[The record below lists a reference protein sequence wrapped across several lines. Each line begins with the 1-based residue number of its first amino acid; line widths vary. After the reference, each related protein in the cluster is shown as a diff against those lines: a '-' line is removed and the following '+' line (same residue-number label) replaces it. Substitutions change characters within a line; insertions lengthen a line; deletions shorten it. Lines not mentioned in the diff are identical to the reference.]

1 MHAYDKAYV
10 YDAME
15 ILGEAFDFAARTQN
29 LGTQRFFDLF
39 VQTGVADAFGGGS
52 PRYVAGV
59 SGIELVLMV
68 GEQAGAP
75 LAVPPATR
83 HASLDRTPEY
93 WSGWILA
100 YVQWRSGRM
109 FASLGAAVR
118 VEDLLRLYK
127 PLHEA
132 SEDRAADEIEALI
145 DGGDRLVRLKTIRQA
160 RGMTQLQLAEAAGT
174 SLRAI
179 QQYEQRVKNI
189 DKAAGIKLY
198 ALAQAL
204 GCKMEDLL
212 EFNSPA
218 SS

>member
-15 ILGEAFDFAARTQN
+15 ILGEAFDFAACAQN

-75 LAVPPATR
+75 LAVPLATR

-100 YVQWRSGRM
+100 YVQWRSGRT

-160 RGMTQLQLAEAAGT
+160 RGMTQLQLAEAAGA